1 MMNGL
6 APDKL
11 LRTSPFII
19 SHSFLMSTQS
29 TQVTSG
35 PAKRGPAL
43 AFIFITLL
51 IDVTGL
57 GIIIPVVPK
66 LIEQLIQGDLSQ
78 AARYGGWLTFA
89 YAGMQFMFAPVL
101 GGLSDRYGRRP
112 VLLFSLFGF
121 GLDYVLTGFAPSIE
135 WLFLGRLLA
144 GVTGASFTTASAYI
158 ADISTP
164 EKRAQNFG
172 LVGAAF
178 GVGFIL
184 GPALGGTLAQ
194 FGPRTPF
201 FVAAGLSFV
210 NFLYG
215 LFVLPESLA
224 PENRRPFD
232 WRRAN
237 PVGSL
242 LRLCHYPVILG
253 LVASLVLIYI
263 AGFSVQGTWT
273 FYTMEKFGWDEEIV
287 GWSLAMIGLCF
298 AIVQGG
304 LTRII
309 IPKLGQQRSVYV
321 GLLFS
326 AVGFALFALAS
337 QSWMMFAFMGVYALG
352 GIAGPSIQG
361 IISTQVPANEQ
372 GEVQGALTSLASTT
386 SIFGPVIMTNLFS
399 YFTSTGAP
407 VYFPGAPYVLS
418 AVLTVISAVLAWRGF
433 RKPKL
438 VSTQTELNV

>member
-1 MMNGL
+1 MAN
-6 APDKL
+6 
-11 LRTSPFII
+11 
-19 SHSFLMSTQS
+19 
-29 TQVTSG
+29 
-35 PAKRGPAL
+35 PAVSDRRGPAL
-43 AFIFITLL
+43 IFIFITLL

-66 LIEQLIQGDLSQ
+66 LIEQLIDGNISQ

-89 YAGMQFMFAPVL
+89 YAAMQFIFSPVL
-101 GGLSDRYGRRP
+101 GGLSDQYGRRP

-121 GLDYVLTGFAPSIE
+121 GLDYVLTGFAPTIE

-172 LVGAAF
+172 LIGAAF

-194 FGPRTPF
+194 FGSRTPF
-201 FVAAGLSFV
+201 FVAAGLTFL

-215 LFVLPESLA
+215 LFILPESLA

-242 LRLCHYPVILG
+242 LNLGRYPVILG

-273 FYTMEKFGWDEEIV
+273 FYTIEKFGWDEQMV
-287 GWSLAMIGLCF
+287 GWSLATIGLAF

-304 LTRII
+304 LTRVI
-309 IPKLGQQRSVYV
+309 IPKLGQERSVYV

-326 AVGFALFALAS
+326 AVGFALFAAAT
-337 QSWMMFAFMGVYALG
+337 QSWMMFAFMAIYAMG
-352 GIAGPSIQG
+352 GIAGPSVQG

-372 GEVQGALTSLASTT
+372 GEVQGALTSLTSTT
-386 SIFGPVIMTNLFS
+386 SIFGPLIMTNLFS
-399 YFTSTGAP
+399 YFTSTEAP

-418 AVLTVISAVLAWRGF
+418 AVLTLISAILAWRGF

-438 VSTQTELNV
+438 VSV